1 MDRFDPR
8 ERLLREKETE
18 VRRREGKL
26 RGSESRDAIRYT
38 ELWETCCVSCRRQ
51 SVGMKRLFNFESLCL
66 IYKDTTIFFT
76 RVFYFISSL
85 ETNKKTDSTKFM
97 TS

>member
-26 RGSESRDAIRYT
+26 RGSESRDVIRYT

-51 SVGMKRLFNFESLCL
+51 SVGMNRLFNFESLYL
-66 IYKDTTIFFT
+66 MYKGSMIVFFS
-76 RVFYFISSL
+76 FYESILFY
-85 ETNKKTDSTKFM
+85 
-97 TS
+97 